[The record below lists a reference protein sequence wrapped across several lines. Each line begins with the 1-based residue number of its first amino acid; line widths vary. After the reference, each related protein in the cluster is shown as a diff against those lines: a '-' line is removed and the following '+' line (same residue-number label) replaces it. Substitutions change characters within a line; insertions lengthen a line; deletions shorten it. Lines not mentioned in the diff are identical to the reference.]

1 MKENNSITII
11 LAIGIV
17 ILFIV
22 SAVTPIVFGYKVE
35 NTDTELDKLLDNL
48 RFICTDANGFS
59 EKKYNY
65 YKEKLLSQYSS
76 ENLRDDTVFQLEK
89 EESTISVYL
98 PFVAMVGGPM
108 DSAWPMKSHDVRH
121 TGQSPYSTVDTY
133 VEKWR
138 FYTGNWV
145 ESGSVIDSD
154 GTIYFG
160 CFDRHLYALYPDGTL
175 KWRYKTGGL
184 IWSTP
189 AIAEDGTIYIGS
201 WDDYLHA
208 INPDGTRKWR
218 FPADEISSSPV
229 IAEDGTVYFGVMG
242 PGNKGRVYALY
253 PDGTEKWHYDTGYWI
268 VSDPA
273 IGDDGTIYIGS
284 GDSYFYAMNP
294 DGTLKWRF
302 KTGDEIHG
310 HPSIA
315 EDGTVYIASYDKY
328 LYALYPN
335 NGTMKWKI
343 GVGALVQGGIAIGDD
358 GAIYIGTDKLR
369 AINPNG
375 TLKWSFNIGS
385 DVWIYHST
393 LAISADGTIYVG
405 TFIGSGAGGEIIA
418 VNSDGTLR
426 WSKKIT
432 NYHVDSS
439 PSISEDG
446 TVYIGSSSDDA
457 GYSFGFLHAFGPQ
470 ETNDPPTAPG
480 ITGPTNGIA
489 GTSYDYTFVA
499 SDPDRNPISYYVE
512 WGDGATSGWTGD
524 YNTGEEITLSHTWSG
539 EGTFTIK
546 AKTRDTF
553 GAESG
558 WNELTVTMPR
568 NRIATNN
575 LLMGLF
581 EQFPI
586 LQKVLLHL
594 IR

>member
-1 MKENNSITII
+1 MKKTIA
-11 LAIGIV
+11 LIV
-17 ILFIV
+17 IFIISNVTTV
-22 SAVTPIVFGYKVE
+22 SSFSIA
-35 NTDTELDKLLDNL
+35 NDKSIKLDNK
-48 RFICTDANGFS
+48 S
-59 EKKYNY
+59 M
-65 YKEKLLSQYSS
+65 
-76 ENLRDDTVFQLEK
+76 ENLGVMD
-89 EESTISVYL
+89 
-98 PFVAMVGGPM
+98 GGLQEPP
-108 DSAWPMKSHDVRH
+108 WPMKSHDVHH
-121 TGQSPYSTVDTY
+121 TGRSSYSTAGNSG

-138 FYTGNWV
+138 FYTSSWIEG
-145 ESGSVIDSD
+145 GSVIDSD

-160 CFDRHLYALYPDGTL
+160 CFDYYLHALNSDGTE
-175 KWRYKTGGL
+175 KWKYKTGGW

-201 WDDYLHA
+201 YGDYLHA

-218 FPADEISSSPV
+218 FCAYDSISSSPA
-229 IAEDGTVYFGVMG
+229 IGEDGTIYFGTMAG
-242 PGNKGRVYALY
+242 YNIYAVN
-253 PDGTEKWHYDTGYWI
+253 PDGTEKWHYTTGYMI
-268 VSDPA
+268 TSDPA

-284 GDSYFYAMNP
+284 LDSYLYAVNP

-310 HPSIA
+310 HPSIGD
-315 EDGTVYIASYDKY
+315 DGTVYIASYDKC

-358 GAIYIGTDKLR
+358 GTIYIGTDKLR